1 MHEHMTSHTERGWSW
16 FFILF
21 IFYCFSSQ
29 QVLGR
34 KTGTASV
41 HKVTIRIDES
51 DGSKPL
57 QISHEPPLPVCDS
70 KLMDRAMKVKCT
82 QISVFS
88 LFYSTITFQFS
99 IIFPLFTL
107 FIFYILDWSPVSG
120 EAFDWQ
126 CACPVTSEA
135 AGTEGN
141 SKDQQSQRQLYASTP
156 HFLFI
161 YLFILNPFK
170 CVYLA
175 KPFNLLFPSINCS
188 QT

>member
-1 MHEHMTSHTERGWSW
+1 MNTWTVTQREAEAD
-16 FFILF
+16 FF
-21 IFYCFSSQ
+21 FYCFSSQ

-57 QISHEPPLPVCDS
+57 QISHEPPLPACDS
-70 KLMDRAMKVKCT
+70 KLMERAMKVKRT
-82 QISVFS
+82 RISVFS

-99 IIFPLFTL
+99 IIFPPLYFFFFL
-107 FIFYILDWSPVSG
+107 FYILDWSPVSG
-120 EAFDWQ
+120 KAFDWQ

-135 AGTEGN
+135 AGTEGH
-141 SKDQQSQRQLYASTP
+141 SKDQQSQWQLYASTP

-161 YLFILNPFK
+161 YYF
-170 CVYLA
+170 
-175 KPFNLLFPSINCS
+175 
-188 QT
+188 

>member
-1 MHEHMTSHTERGWSW
+1 MREHMNSHTERGSSW
-16 FFILF
+16 LFF
-21 IFYCFSSQ
+21 FYCFSSQ

-70 KLMDRAMKVKCT
+70 KLMDRAMKVKFT

-99 IIFPLFTL
+99 ITFPPLYF
-107 FIFYILDWSPVSG
+107 FFFFFYILDWSPVSG

-161 YLFILNPFK
+161 YLFLI
-170 CVYLA
+170 
-175 KPFNLLFPSINCS
+175 PSNVFI
-188 QT
+188 